1 MKNLLKKVAKF
12 ITKHDNIFVL
22 IFITIAMLAKVYN
35 SYLNSGDESYNFI
48 NCYKLANGLTIYKD
62 NNVIITPLFFYIASI
77 FLKIFGENIL
87 VYRTYNLIISV
98 FTFFL
103 CYIILKELK
112 INKRFSLLYTLLIT
126 ALTSSIVGGGANYN
140 VLAYGFYLLGF
151 YLILKLP
158 KGNVKSIIQG
168 IMIFIVFLTY
178 QKLGAAYFIAI
189 IAYEIINKDIKSL
202 FKELLTAF
210 ILLIAF
216 LMCLYINKNL
226 YDFIN
231 YVILGMNEF
240 GSKNW
245 AIEGN
250 IFSILL
256 FLLIPVLTLVSTIII
271 SKAIKS
277 KLDLKNKQDIIKK
290 MYIIFA
296 FAICTYIIIIPIV
309 NIYHVYLASILIL
322 INLMYIIHFLIK
334 PIIEEESIKTIINSI
349 ILCIIIVFLISNLK
363 GIYEYISLAK
373 YTSKESPFYGAI
385 INPELDETIKNVS
398 EYIQNNDKDTIV
410 LSTYAPLI
418 SLYLNDLDNK
428 DFDLPLRGN
437 LGKDGEEGL
446 IEKIKNLNNTQIL
459 LLHETEDEKEL
470 YQFAYDVSD
479 YIRQNYQYIGQID
492 KFDIYEIN

>member
-62 NNVIITPLFFYIASI
+62 NNVIITPLFFYIGSI

-87 VYRTYNLIISV
+87 VYRTYNLIISA

-151 YLILKLP
+151 YLIIKLP
-158 KGNVKSIIQG
+158 KGNLKSIIQG
-168 IMIFIVFLTY
+168 IMIFIVFITY

-202 FKELLTAF
+202 FKELFTAF

-216 LMCLYINKNL
+216 LMYLYINKNL

-231 YVILGMNEF
+231 YVILGMSEF

-256 FLLIPVLTLVSTIII
+256 FLLIPVLTLVSAIIT

-277 KLDLKNKQDIIKK
+277 KLDLKNKQDIIKQ
-290 MYIIFA
+290 MYIIFS

-363 GIYEYISLAK
+363 GIWAYNCLEK

-385 INPELDETIKNVS
+385 INSKLDETIKNVS
-398 EYIQNNDKDTIV
+398 KYIQNNDKDTIV
-410 LSTYAPLI
+410 LSTYAPVI

-437 LGKDGEEGL
+437 LGKDGEKGL

-459 LLHETEDEKEL
+459 LLHETEEEKEL

>member
-168 IMIFIVFLTY
+168 IIIFIVFLTY

-256 FLLIPVLTLVSTIII
+256 FLLIPVLTLVSAIIT

-277 KLDLKNKQDIIKK
+277 KLDLKNQQDIIKQ

-349 ILCIIIVFLISNLK
+349 ILCIIIIFLISNLK
-363 GIYEYISLAK
+363 GIWEYNCLEK

-418 SLYLNDLDNK
+418 SLYLNDLYNK

-470 YQFAYDVSD
+470 YQFAYDVAD
-479 YIRQNYQYIGQID
+479 YIRQNFTYIGQID

>member
-87 VYRTYNLIISV
+87 VYRTFNLIISA

-112 INKRFSLLYTLLIT
+112 VNKRFSLLYTLLIT

-158 KGNVKSIIQG
+158 KGNFKNIVQG

-178 QKLGAAYFIAI
+178 QKLGTAYFIAI
-189 IAYEIINKDIKSL
+189 IAYELINKDIKSL
-202 FKELLTAF
+202 FKELLTSF
-210 ILLIAF
+210 ILLVAF
-216 LMCLYINKNL
+216 VLYLYINGNL

-231 YVILGMNEF
+231 YVILGMSEF

-256 FLLIPVLTLVSTIII
+256 FLLIPVLTLVSTIIT

-309 NIYHVYLASILIL
+309 NIYHVYLASILML

-349 ILCIIIVFLISNLK
+349 ILCIIIIFLISNLK
-363 GIYEYISLAK
+363 GIWEYNCLEK

-385 INPELDETIKNVS
+385 INLELDETIKNVS

-418 SLYLNDLDNK
+418 SLYLNDLYNK

-459 LLHETEDEKEL
+459 LLHETDEEKEL
-470 YQFAYDVSD
+470 YQFAYDVAD
-479 YIRQNYQYIGQID
+479 YIRQNFTYIGQID